1 MTDNNLQ
8 EFFEIASI
16 FCSFCKDSIHEY
28 YILGQ
33 DEQFVSKPYF
43 YSLIQKGISST
54 NPIICKSALQLLSTL
69 LSNTDTTRV
78 ICSYL
83 KIDILL
89 INLIQQ
95 TISIEALDCLISLVN
110 GSIFILSIIN
120 RKCILY

>member
-1 MTDNNLQ
+1 MIYKSFLKLLLSFVHFVIIKFMNN
-8 EFFEIASI
+8 
-16 FCSFCKDSIHEY
+16 Y
-28 YILGQ
+28 VLGQ
-33 DEQFVSKPYF
+33 DEQFISKPFF
-43 YSLIQKGISST
+43 YSFIQKGISSA
-54 NPIICKSALQLLSTL
+54 NPIICKSSLQLLSIL

-78 ICSYL
+78 ISSYL

>member
-1 MTDNNLQ
+1 MNN
-8 EFFEIASI
+8 
-16 FCSFCKDSIHEY
+16 Y
-28 YILGQ
+28 VLGQ
-33 DEQFVSKPYF
+33 DEQFVSKPFF
-43 YSLIQKGISST
+43 YSFIQKGISSA
-54 NPIICKSALQLLSTL
+54 NPIICKSALQLLSIL

-78 ICSYL
+78 ISSYL